1 LSYRDDKNTAKY
13 GGEAAFWEQAQREIR
28 EVADE
33 IKLDYFIALGE
44 ASFYGPKIDFMVK
57 DALNRTWQLG
67 TVQVDYVMPE
77 RFQLEY
83 IGQDGQRHRPV
94 IIHRAPFGSLER
106 FIGILIEHF
115 AGEFPLWLAPIQV
128 AVLPI
133 SDVFMEY
140 AREVYE
146 ALKDSGVRVEIDD
159 RNEKVGY
166 KIRDW
171 ETKKVPFMLVVGEK
185 EKVGGLVSVR
195 QHKKGD
201 QGTVK
206 REEFQTRILDIIK
219 TRALTV

>member
-1 LSYRDDKNTAKY
+1 
-13 GGEAAFWEQAQREIR
+13 
-28 EVADE
+28 
-33 IKLDYFIALGE
+33 
-44 ASFYGPKIDFMVK
+44 
-57 DALNRTWQLG
+57 
-67 TVQVDYVMPE
+67 
-77 RFQLEY
+77 
-83 IGQDGQRHRPV
+83 
-94 IIHRAPFGSLER
+94 
-106 FIGILIEHF
+106 
-115 AGEFPLWLAPIQV
+115 
-128 AVLPI
+128 
-133 SDVFMEY
+133 MEY

-146 ALKDSGVRVEIDD
+146 TLKDSDVRVELDD